1 MTQRHYKLGYS
12 QKAEGQGHESEL
24 QENMS
29 WNTYFVSNTVQT
41 RINSQN
47 PTTPQVRYG
56 DGFNLYNEETEAEMA
71 KPVLSAPCPASLT
84 TVYGPH

>member
-41 RINSQN
+41 
-47 PTTPQVRYG
+47 
-56 DGFNLYNEETEAEMA
+56 
-71 KPVLSAPCPASLT
+71 
-84 TVYGPH
+84 